1 MIQHSSTGSIHTS
14 CFVLRGCFGN
24 PSACVMGGLQA
35 QGKMGN
41 VCCPQVVLKVEF
53 SGSVFL
59 WERYKMQR
67 FSIR

>member
-1 MIQHSSTGSIHTS
+1 
-14 CFVLRGCFGN
+14 
-24 PSACVMGGLQA
+24 MGGLRA